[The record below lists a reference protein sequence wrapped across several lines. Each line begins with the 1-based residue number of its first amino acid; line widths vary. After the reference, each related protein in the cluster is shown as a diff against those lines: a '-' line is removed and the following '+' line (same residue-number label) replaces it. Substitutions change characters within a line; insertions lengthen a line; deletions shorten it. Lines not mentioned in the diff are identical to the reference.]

1 MCHTYQFHSCS
12 ASILKLLIFFM
23 FTQYFLVE
31 YQAYV
36 TNLTLV
42 IEVITISL

>member
-1 MCHTYQFHSCS
+1 
-12 ASILKLLIFFM
+12 M

-42 IEVITISL
+42 IEVITISLWHISSTAYSVEVLKLHD